1 MPRPAQCPAHIYR
14 LILSCWQEDPHERPS
29 FEDLLVSVRDLS
41 PTKKTFKTSALQI
54 ISSIKENQDYA
65 NPSPHPGR
73 RVSMPV
79 GSGHASGG
87 GPLPEREDSVR
98 SVFGYTAF
106 PSFAE
111 PPTPGDG
118 PAGYM
123 AGERGGATW
132 PNGQGGDSNSN
143 ALDADESEYT
153 ELDAGSEVD
162 AAALETARRV
172 VDEAVV
178 AQTKR
183 SQNSMGYGKRLSLE
197 PARTSSPPGLPGMQ
211 EVPEEGGPAPTRLL
225 PVQEGP
231 GAATPTPT
239 PTALSTQEGEDTEAS
254 IAFPAHGAGAA
265 ATAVA
270 GVPGSVA
277 PGRSPGSK
285 HSSRLLVPKSLRAT
299 ANATAPSGALETF
312 V

>member
-73 RVSMPV
+73 RASMPA
-79 GSGHASGG
+79 GS

-111 PPTPGDG
+111 PPAPGGG

-132 PNGQGGDSNSN
+132 PNGQGGNSN

-211 EVPEEGGPAPTRLL
+211 EVPEEGGPVTPRLL

-239 PTALSTQEGEDTEAS
+239 PTALGTQEEEDTEAS
-254 IAFPAHGAGAA
+254 IVLPAHGAGAA

-277 PGRSPGSK
+277 PGSK
-285 HSSRLLVPKSLRAT
+285 HSSRLLVPKSLRAA